1 MIKFDVN
8 LCKKRGQTKIMIL
21 DIINSTLNSVESKK
35 DFSPDNI
42 DLKEVFYQLFKL
54 SIKYSEAEKGYL
66 VIIKNNNMYVEKNNN
81 MVFIENMVDIYK
93 EILYYVKR
101 RSETIIISDGE
112 NDFKHNKNSYIMKN
126 GIKSL
131 LCMPI
136 AYNDELIGLLYLEH
150 RTKTFVFNNDK
161 IKIIKFLWKHTISAM
176 EDKMLSYKNRGKDEA
191 LEYQKLKKELMLN
204 ISHELKTPINVIHTA
219 LQMCNLV
226 LDDSENDNSALLK
239 TYFNI
244 MKKNCYRLLRIAD
257 NTLDISS
264 IDAGCYELNIENIDV
279 VSLIENVTM
288 SSVQYAKAKG
298 IDLIFDT
305 DVEEKYLAC
314 DGGKIEKIMLN
325 LLSNALKF
333 TKRGGQVFVKIKD
346 RNDHI
351 YISVKDTGIGI
362 KSDKIDA
369 IFDKFEQADRSLC
382 RKNEGSGIGLSLVK
396 ALAEVHNGKVWVNS
410 EYGKGSEFV
419 VKLPIK
425 NCTMENHNFYHFTDL
440 DKIKIEFSD
449 IYL

>member
-1 MIKFDVN
+1 
-8 LCKKRGQTKIMIL
+8 MIL
-21 DIINSTLNSVESKK
+21 DIINSTLNSIESKK
-35 DFSPDNI
+35 DFSLDDI
-42 DLKEVFYQLFKL
+42 DLEEVFCELFKL

-66 VIIKNNNMYVEKNNN
+66 VIVKDNNMYFKKGND
-81 MVFIENMVDIYK
+81 MVFIEEMVDIYR

-101 RSETIIISDGE
+101 RLETVIINDGE
-112 NDFKHNKNSYIMKN
+112 NDFKHNKNSYIIKN
-126 GIKSL
+126 RIKSL

-136 AYNDELIGLLYLEH
+136 TYNDKLIALLYLEH

-161 IKIIKFLWKHTISAM
+161 VKIIKFLWKHTISTM
-176 EDKMLSYKNRGKDEA
+176 EDKMLNYKNKKRDEA
-191 LEYQKLKKELMLN
+191 LEYQKLKKELILN

-226 LDDSENDNSALLK
+226 VDDSENNNSALLK

-244 MKKNCYRLLRIAD
+244 MRKNCYRLLRIAD

-264 IDAGCYELNIENIDV
+264 IDSGCCELNIENIDI
-279 VSLIENVTM
+279 VSLIENITM

-298 IDLIFDT
+298 IELIFDT
-305 DVEEKYLAC
+305 DVEERYLAC
-314 DGGKIEKIMLN
+314 DGNKIEKIMLN

-333 TKRGGQVFVKIKD
+333 TKKGGQVLVKIKD
-346 RNDHI
+346 RNDYI

-382 RKNEGSGIGLSLVK
+382 RKNEGSGIGLPLVK
-396 ALAEVHNGKVWVNS
+396 ALAEIHNGKVWVNS
-410 EYGKGSEFV
+410 EYGKGSEFI

>member
-1 MIKFDVN
+1 
-8 LCKKRGQTKIMIL
+8 MIL
-21 DIINSTLNSVESKK
+21 DIINSTLNSIESKN
-35 DFSPDNI
+35 DFSLDSI
-42 DLKEVFYQLFKL
+42 DLEEVFYELFKL

-66 VIIKNNNMYVEKNNN
+66 VIVKDNNMYVKKGND
-81 MVFIENMVDIYK
+81 MVFIEEMVDIYR

-101 RSETIIISDGE
+101 RLETVVIIDGE
-112 NDFKHNKNSYIMKN
+112 NDFKHNKNSYIIKN
-126 GIKSL
+126 NIKSL

-136 AYNDELIGLLYLEH
+136 TYNDELIALLYLEH

-161 IKIIKFLWKHTISAM
+161 VKIIKFLWKHTISTM
-176 EDKMLSYKNRGKDEA
+176 EDKMLNYKNKKRDEA
-191 LEYQKLKKELMLN
+191 LEYQKLKKELILN

-226 LDDSENDNSALLK
+226 VDDSENNNSALLK

-244 MKKNCYRLLRIAD
+244 MRKNCYRLLRIAD

-264 IDAGCYELNIENIDV
+264 IDSGCCELNIENIDI
-279 VSLIENVTM
+279 VSLIENITM

-298 IDLIFDT
+298 IELIFDT
-305 DVEEKYLAC
+305 DVEERYLAC
-314 DGGKIEKIMLN
+314 DGDKIEKIMLN

-333 TKRGGQVFVKIKD
+333 TKKGGQVFVRIKD
-346 RNDHI
+346 RNDYI

-382 RKNEGSGIGLSLVK
+382 RKNEGSGIGLPLVK
-396 ALAEVHNGKVWVNS
+396 ALAEIHNGKVWVNS
-410 EYGKGSEFV
+410 EYGKGSEFI